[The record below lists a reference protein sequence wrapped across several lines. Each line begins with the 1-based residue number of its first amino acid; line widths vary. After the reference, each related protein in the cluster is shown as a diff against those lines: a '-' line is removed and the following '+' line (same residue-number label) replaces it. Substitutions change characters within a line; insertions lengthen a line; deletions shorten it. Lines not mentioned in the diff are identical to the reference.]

1 MYLHKVLEKI
11 DSYKEYQIGKEN
23 YDEDIP
29 IGPSIISI
37 NNARE
42 IAIKLNEIKI
52 LPFRVVSTCDSEM
65 CLVFENNRKLLY
77 LEFCDDGEIV
87 YSVINK
93 ENNKNQEKI
102 EVKIL
107 NKNDIT
113 ESVKKFMDQNNG

>member
-1 MYLHKVLEKI
+1 MHFHKIIEKI
-11 DSYKEYQIGKEN
+11 DDYKEYQIGKEN

-37 NNARE
+37 NNAKE

-52 LPFRVVSTCDSEM
+52 LPFRVTLTYDSEM
-65 CLVFENNRKLLY
+65 CLVFENNYKLLY
-77 LEFCDDGEIV
+77 LEFCDDREIV